1 MDHIKKIPIKITFF
15 IAWVD
20 YFTNMYYAC
29 FFFNYQLSLFLG
41 KIWKPCARPHIWWYW
56 PTSNAIVWLGD
67 IRWWKAVMRMMKY
80 SHSPWRIVEANISMA
95 FSEDLDDQ
103 LTGLIPCPKGFNQR
117 CTMYNPPRLHEYVV
131 WWEKCGRQRVT
142 VSH

>member
-1 MDHIKKIPIKITFF
+1 MDGSYKKNPYKNHIFHCMSWLF
-15 IAWVD
+15 HQHVLC
-20 YFTNMYYAC
+20 M

-41 KIWKPCARPHIWWYW
+41 KIWKPCARPHIWWW